1 MMDGYK
7 FLLTF
12 FEHYLQPIQRIK
24 VMDYIKANL
33 KSEEQATQHL
43 LTKMKYNLGVSIC
56 TKLMQQFKDSRD
68 RVTFVVGKSQQ
79 SFPAIIV
86 RSLTNVKS
94 NVVHLSD
101 KYSIDEIKTIFD
113 IVINLQEYRCNGLFH
128 DYSDWKP
135 ITSIVNMIEITE
147 ELGMPEV
154 EHFLRNLPQLF
165 TEHNK
170 NAFSTEIKRRSE
182 ASTRRE
188 SISDAQEESS
198 APQETGRNR
207 KKSRTRSLSKLLHRS
222 LSRGRK
228 NHKI

>member
-1 MMDGYK
+1 MMAGYN
-7 FLLTF
+7 FLLTSL
-12 FEHYLQPIQRIK
+12 E
-24 VMDYIKANL
+24 VMRTTYKKAMEYKKANL

-56 TKLMQQFKDSRD
+56 SKLMQQLKDSKD
-68 RVTFVVGKSQQ
+68 RVTFIVGKSQQ
-79 SFPAIIV
+79 SFPAVIV
-86 RSLTNVKS
+86 RSMTNVKS
-94 NVVHLSD
+94 NIVHLAD

-113 IVINLQEYRCNGLFH
+113 IVINLKDYRCNGLFN

-135 ITSIVNMIEITE
+135 ITSIVNMIELSE

-154 EHFLRNLPQLF
+154 EQFLRNLPQLF

-182 ASTRRE
+182 ASTRNE
-188 SISDAQEESS
+188 SISGEQEN
-198 APQETGRNR
+198 ATVPQENGRSR
-207 KKSRTRSLSKLLHRS
+207 TKSRKRSLSKLLHRS

-228 NHKI
+228 NNKI